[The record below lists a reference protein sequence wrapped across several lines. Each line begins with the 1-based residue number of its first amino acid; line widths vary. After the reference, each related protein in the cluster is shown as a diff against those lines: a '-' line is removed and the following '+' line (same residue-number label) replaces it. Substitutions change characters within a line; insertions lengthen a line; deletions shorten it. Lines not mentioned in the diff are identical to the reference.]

1 MTGTASD
8 RAGLVDIVLRL
19 ALIAGLGFACFKIAL
34 PFLPVLSWT
43 VLLATMLWPLHRKL
57 SAARGFNNARSAT
70 LIGVGGIALLIV
82 PAGVILYEVGTNLV
96 SLAKGVMD
104 GSIRLPPMPAVLADL
119 PGAGPKLT
127 ATWDSARSNIGA
139 FAQQHAEQLK
149 TVGQSLVHTAEN
161 TALGLVGLML
171 AIGIAAVVLAWGAES
186 AGLMDRIFIRVT
198 GDEAKGKRLVRLS
211 AATVRGVLQGVVGVA
226 LIQATLMG
234 IGFFIGGIPLAG
246 LLSVIALLM
255 AIVQLPP
262 LLLALPAILWAWG
275 HVDSTRAGIFTV
287 WILLASLSDNVL
299 KPLML
304 GRGLEV
310 PMPVILI
317 GVIGGLLAHGLVGL
331 FFGPVLL
338 SLGYV
343 LFLDWLN
350 HGAQPPAD
358 TETATRPE

>member
-1 MTGTASD
+1 MAETRSD

-19 ALIAGLGFACFKIAL
+19 TLIAGLGYACFKIAL

-43 VLLATMLWPLHRKL
+43 VLLTIMLWPLHLKL
-57 SAARGFNNARSAT
+57 SKVRGFSNARSAG
-70 LIGVGGIALLIV
+70 LIGVAGIVLLIV
-82 PAGVILYEVGTNLV
+82 PAGAILYEIGTNLM
-96 SLAKGVMD
+96 SMAKGVMQ
-104 GSIRLPPMPAVLADL
+104 GTIKLPPMPSVVADL

-127 ATWDSARSNIGA
+127 ATWDSARSNMGA
-139 FAQQHAEQLK
+139 FAQLHAEQLK
-149 TVGQSLVHTAEN
+149 SVGQSLVHTAEN
-161 TALGLVGLML
+161 TAAGLLGLML
-171 AIGIAAVVLAWGAES
+171 AIGIAAVLLAWGAES

-226 LIQATLMG
+226 FIQATLMG
-234 IGFFIGGIPLAG
+234 IGFFVAGIPFAG
-246 LLSVIALLM
+246 VLSVIALLM
-255 AIVQLPP
+255 AIVQVPP
-262 LLLALPAILWAWG
+262 SLLALPAILWAWG
-275 HVDSTRAGIFTV
+275 HLDTTRAGLFTV

-350 HGAQPPAD
+350 QGGPLPAD
-358 TETATRPE
+358 AETAADPE